1 MSPNDGAKNLVRR
14 ARQAVQRAE
23 PPGTTASAKEPCL
36 ACGEETAVGSVFYSD
51 RLAVTRDDT
60 LSDYLCSLCNARVR
74 SSRRG
79 RRLTDEEIRSA
90 VANGSAAA
98 LAWGNAGAPPSF

>member
-1 MSPNDGAKNLVRR
+1 MSLTDGARSLLRR
-14 ARQAVQRAE
+14 ARRAVRRGAE
-23 PPGTTASAKEPCL
+23 PPAPRSRAEEPCL

-51 RLAVTRDDT
+51 RLVVTHDD
-60 LSDYLCSLCNARVR
+60 SSSAYLCSLCSARVR

-79 RRLTDEEIRSA
+79 ARLTDEEVRNA

-98 LAWGNAGAPPSF
+98 LAWGNAGGP